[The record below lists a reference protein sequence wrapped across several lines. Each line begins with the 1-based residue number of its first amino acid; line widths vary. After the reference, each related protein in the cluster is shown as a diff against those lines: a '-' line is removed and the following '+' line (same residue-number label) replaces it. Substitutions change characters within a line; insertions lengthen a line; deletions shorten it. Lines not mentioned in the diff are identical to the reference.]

1 MYLSWYSVY
10 LFGLTRFDH
19 IIMIMNM
26 ATDMGIAFSYAID
39 IVDMNNLVVQGL
51 DLLKWEKVPFIYA
64 GKSRNRWLG
73 CVALDMQFD
82 GRPLGKLYSFPW
94 NNLSVK

>member
-10 LFGLTRFDH
+10 LFSLTRFDH

-39 IVDMNNLVVQGL
+39 IVNMNNLVVQGW
-51 DLLKWEKVPFIYA
+51 DLLKWEKV
-64 GKSRNRWLG
+64 G
-73 CVALDMQFD
+73 
-82 GRPLGKLYSFPW
+82 
-94 NNLSVK
+94 LSTRVNQGTGG

>member
-26 ATDMGIAFSYAID
+26 ATDMGIAFGYALD
-39 IVDMNNLVVQGL
+39 IVNMNNLVVHGW
-51 DLLKWEKVPFIYA
+51 DLLKWEKV
-64 GKSRNRWLG
+64 G
-73 CVALDMQFD
+73 
-82 GRPLGKLYSFPW
+82 
-94 NNLSVK
+94 LSTRVNQGTGG

>member
-39 IVDMNNLVVQGL
+39 IVNMNNLVVQGW
-51 DLLKWEKVPFIYA
+51 DLLKWEKVRFIYA

-73 CVALDMQFD
+73 YEALD
-82 GRPLGKLYSFPW
+82 L
-94 NNLSVK
+94 

>member
-39 IVDMNNLVVQGL
+39 IVNMNNLVVQGW
-51 DLLKWEKVPFIYA
+51 DLRKWEKV
-64 GKSRNRWLG
+64 GLSTRVNKEQVWLWTCSLMVDRLENRTVFHGLI
-73 CVALDMQFD
+73 
-82 GRPLGKLYSFPW
+82 
-94 NNLSVK
+94 

>member
-26 ATDMGIAFSYAID
+26 ATDMGIAFSYALD
-39 IVDMNNLVVQGL
+39 IVIMNDLVVQCW
-51 DLLKWEKVPFIYA
+51 DLLKWENVPFIYA
-64 GKSRNRWLG
+64 GKSRSTWLG
-73 CVALDMQFD
+73 YEALD
-82 GRPLGKLYSFPW
+82 L
-94 NNLSVK
+94 

>member
-10 LFGLTRFDH
+10 LFGLARFDH
-19 IIMIMNM
+19 IIMIMNI
-26 ATDMGIAFSYAID
+26 ATDLGIAFSYAID
-39 IVDMNNLVVQGL
+39 IVDMNSLVVQGL

-73 CVALDMQFD
+73 YEALD
-82 GRPLGKLYSFPW
+82 L
-94 NNLSVK
+94 

>member
-1 MYLSWYSVY
+1 
-10 LFGLTRFDH
+10 
-19 IIMIMNM
+19 M

-39 IVDMNNLVVQGL
+39 IVNMNNLVVQGW

-82 GRPLGKLYSFPW
+82 GRPPGKLYSFPW
-94 NNLSVK
+94 TNLSVK